1 MRIDKTK
8 DNQKL
13 LELMIPNTWYLFE
26 TIDHLA
32 KFADMRR
39 KVKINEPRS
48 LSHIDI
54 FKQMALK
61 KEIIDIWLVKRSTST
76 DSKIEDKTHNGWFD
90 HWAKYV
96 MIVHPRALVK
106 SFSNQTCLVPVNR
119 ASRKSK
125 RKIHLHSTIFCEGVD
140 GTSSQVPFREKT
152 SNSLD
157 IA

>member
-1 MRIDKTK
+1 MITSVKNEKGGVNMRIDKTK

-54 FKQMALK
+54 FK
-61 KEIIDIWLVKRSTST
+61 
-76 DSKIEDKTHNGWFD
+76 
-90 HWAKYV
+90 
-96 MIVHPRALVK
+96 
-106 SFSNQTCLVPVNR
+106 
-119 ASRKSK
+119 
-125 RKIHLHSTIFCEGVD
+125 
-140 GTSSQVPFREKT
+140 
-152 SNSLD
+152 
-157 IA
+157 